1 MYISSRNTGQRSRGR
16 NNVHDRKDIELTD
29 VRRLR
34 TAIVG
39 TGIIAKSR
47 YFPIMQKLLELFEVH
62 ALCDIDQ
69 DALDRANLI
78 FPYARTYASL
88 HEMITDHTLSLECVL
103 LLSSGNHQEPL
114 SMLAKMSIPVFVE
127 KPLAYEYE
135 SARACADEFTRRQVP
150 LHVGYMKRYY
160 RTVER
165 LTNVMTSEEITSM
178 SLDLVHPPEDT
189 YLLPVIGET
198 RPATT
203 DLCTFLDSETRRPN
217 VSETLARIGVPDQD
231 LNARRAYVLLATS
244 VIHDINLMQAIAG
257 TPSEVPFAHFWNK
270 GLCGRVILN
279 YSDSLTATLTYSYV
293 DTAGHEETLRLVG
306 PTGRWTAH
314 FPSPYLPHSPA
325 TLHTVRGA
333 HGGLPD
339 EQFEQISLS
348 DPFEL
353 QLKDFHDAIV
363 HDRPPTING
372 YDGVAD
378 LALIERIIHATTA
391 PSR

>member
-1 MYISSRNTGQRSRGR
+1 MYISSRNSGQRPRGR
-16 NNVHDRKDIELTD
+16 NNAQDRKGIELPE

-47 YFPIMQKLLELFEVH
+47 YFPIMQKLLDLFEVH

-69 DALDRANLI
+69 NALDRANLI
-78 FPYARTYASL
+78 FPNARPYASL
-88 HEMITDHTLSLECVL
+88 QEMITNHAPFLGCVL

-114 SMLAKMSIPVFVE
+114 SMLAKMGIPVFVE

-135 SARACADEFTRRQVP
+135 AARACADEFTRRQVP

-160 RTVER
+160 PTVER
-165 LTNVMTSEEITSM
+165 LTDVMMSETITSM
-178 SLDLVHPPEDT
+178 SLDLVHPPEDA

-203 DLCTFLDSETRRPN
+203 DLCAFLDSEARRPD
-217 VSETLARIGVPDQD
+217 VSKTLARIGVPDQD
-231 LNARRAYVLLATS
+231 VNTRRAYVLLATS
-244 VIHDINLMQAIAG
+244 AIHDINLMRAIAG
-257 TPSEVPFAHFWNK
+257 TPSEVPFAHFWNR
-270 GLCGRVILN
+270 GLCGRAILN

-293 DTAGHEETLRLVG
+293 DTAGYEETLRLVG

-325 TLHTVRGA
+325 TLQTVRGA
-333 HGGLPD
+333 YGELPD
-339 EQFEQISLS
+339 ERVEQVSLS

-363 HDRPPTING
+363 RDRPPTING

-378 LALIERIIHATTA
+378 LALVERIIHATAA